1 MSHAWLMNEH
11 VVWGNHVIWGNF
23 EYKKGSSPAPNYM
36 PANRFINAI
45 NHFLTYPQCPITKED
60 AMAAILTK
68 DAAAPSA
75 VKISWIVV
83 GHELHE
89 DGGDHLHV
97 AIGYAR
103 KRDISNATYYDLSGP
118 FDANGS
124 SKTYH
129 PNIQASRN
137 KIDVIKYVKKDGDF
151 CEHGAVPNTETAA
164 SIDWAEVFT
173 YM

>member
-1 MSHAWLMNEH
+1 
-11 VVWGNHVIWGNF
+11 
-23 EYKKGSSPAPNYM
+23 
-36 PANRFINAI
+36 
-45 NHFLTYPQCPITKED
+45 
-60 AMAAILTK
+60 MATLLAT

-103 KRDISNATYYDLSGP
+103 KRDVSNATYYDLSGP
-118 FDANGS
+118 VDVNGS

-137 KIDVIKYVKKDGDF
+137 KLDVIKYVKKDGDF
-151 CEHGAVPNTETAA
+151 CEHGNVPRTDTPA
-164 SIDWAEVFT
+164 SIDWAEVFLNM
-173 YM
+173 YCNL